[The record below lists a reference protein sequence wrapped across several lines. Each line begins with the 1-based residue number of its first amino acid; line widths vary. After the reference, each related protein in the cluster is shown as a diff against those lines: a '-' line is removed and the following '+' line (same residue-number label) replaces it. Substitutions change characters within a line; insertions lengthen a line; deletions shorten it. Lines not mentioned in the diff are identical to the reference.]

1 MSTKI
6 KLYNPLN
13 KKLIKA
19 ATFPENFDK
28 LLKIAKEFV
37 PSEDNTKRYQLIEL
51 KANREIINQQDFE
64 LMANEYQNEKTV
76 KILVNL
82 VDKKTKYLIP
92 DKNEFQREINSL
104 NQIINESNVKI
115 VGNNEKENLEE
126 NVSNPMNKIIKIKLK
141 ELEDKLV
148 DELYNNS
155 MMEIEKSKIL
165 NEDKSLNKNMANNFY
180 IHKGINCNKCG
191 KEIIGERFK
200 CIKCKSFNLCQICE
214 KNYNHDMRHIMVSI
228 LYPLTNES
236 EFAMKLDKN
245 MSYKNENMNYSL
257 EPKIFYFDGGDDI
270 QIQEITIKNI
280 GTEAMKG
287 VILKCIENKS
297 EIIGQ
302 DCEIHDVINPGN
314 EIKAKIEFFNIKGQL
329 EERKNVYY
337 SFFEMF
343 NERNESFGNVSKV
356 KIIVKN

>member
-1 MSTKI
+1 
-6 KLYNPLN
+6 
-13 KKLIKA
+13 
-19 ATFPENFDK
+19 
-28 LLKIAKEFV
+28 
-37 PSEDNTKRYQLIEL
+37 
-51 KANREIINQQDFE
+51 
-64 LMANEYQNEKTV
+64 
-76 KILVNL
+76 
-82 VDKKTKYLIP
+82 
-92 DKNEFQREINSL
+92 
-104 NQIINESNVKI
+104 
-115 VGNNEKENLEE
+115 
-126 NVSNPMNKIIKIKLK
+126 
-141 ELEDKLV
+141 
-148 DELYNNS
+148 
-155 MMEIEKSKIL
+155 
-165 NEDKSLNKNMANNFY
+165 
-180 IHKGINCNKCG
+180 
-191 KEIIGERFK
+191 
-200 CIKCKSFNLCQICE
+200 
-214 KNYNHDMRHIMVSI
+214 
-228 LYPLTNES
+228 
-236 EFAMKLDKN
+236 
-245 MSYKNENMNYSL
+245 MNYSL